1 MYPCFSR
8 DEALAVISVVI
19 DIALAD
25 NRLDAKEDQFVGVL
39 ATKMGLSKQ
48 DVRSAQ
54 MLQPD
59 DVAPTL
65 SRMTY
70 DKRKLVTFM
79 LLATTAVDG
88 FSSRTELAAVMII
101 CANCNLVNP
110 TELDVSPD
118 RVAREVKKWLDS

>member
-1 MYPCFSR
+1 MYPCFSKE
-8 DEALAVISVVI
+8 EALAVISVVI

-25 NRLDAKEDQFVGVL
+25 NRLDPNEDQFVGVL
-39 ATKMGLSKQ
+39 ATKMGLSKLE
-48 DVRSAQ
+48 VRYAQ
-54 MLQPD
+54 KLQPNV
-59 DVAPTL
+59 VAPTL

-79 LLATTAVDG
+79 LLATSAVDG
-88 FSSRTELAAVMII
+88 FSSRTELAAVMMI

-110 TELDVSPD
+110 NDLEVSPE

>member
-1 MYPCFSR
+1 MYPCFSKE
-8 DEALAVISVVI
+8 EALAVISVVI

-25 NRLDAKEDQFVGVL
+25 NRLDPNEDQFVGVL
-39 ATKMGLSKQ
+39 ATKMGLSKLE
-48 DVRSAQ
+48 VRNAQ
-54 MLQPD
+54 KLQPNV
-59 DVAPTL
+59 VAPTL

-79 LLATTAVDG
+79 LLATSAVDG
-88 FSSRTELAAVMII
+88 FSSRTELAAVMMI

-110 TELDVSPD
+110 NDLEVSPE